1 MTGEATN
8 YPFKNPLKQDNNNII
23 ALLICFLFKSVQ
35 ATSRI
40 CWFSLFFFASSPPC
54 FFLKFNSLISNPY
67 PAITLPKPP
76 GCYTE
81 KYGRDTADK
90 LIFLVSTGLC
100 VCVCVCVRV
109 CVSSPF
115 WITLLLF
122 TATRWKNP
130 LQWPPQY
137 LKTEGFQR
145 TQVDIVTLHC
155 TDAQARCFC
164 QKVLIQNKF
173 LNSLKCSWCCN
184 VFERSLGRERN
195 LYISQGKRSVT
206 FLLIFLL
213 NTRLSKVQLVVE

>member
-1 MTGEATN
+1 MTGEATD

-23 ALLICFLFKSVQ
+23 ASLICFLFKSVQ

-100 VCVCVCVRV
+100 VCVCMCAGL
-109 CVSSPF
+109 CKLS
-115 WITLLLF
+115 
-122 TATRWKNP
+122 
-130 LQWPPQY
+130 
-137 LKTEGFQR
+137 
-145 TQVDIVTLHC
+145 
-155 TDAQARCFC
+155 
-164 QKVLIQNKF
+164 
-173 LNSLKCSWCCN
+173 
-184 VFERSLGRERN
+184 
-195 LYISQGKRSVT
+195 
-206 FLLIFLL
+206 LL
-213 NTRLSKVQLVVE
+213 NHTVIVYCHKMEESTTVTSSIFKNRRISKNTSRYCDSPLYRCSSEMFLSESVNSE